1 MKVQVTSQTHNTRL
15 SVREAVQEQHHVG
28 HIQRQLSVE
37 EKRQTDNDD
46 ISQCP
51 PPRSGKVN
59 CKPKNQ
65 VVQLVISKN
74 KSNTFKLDNQRRRVL
89 KVCES

>member
-1 MKVQVTSQTHNTRL
+1 MKVKVTSQTHNTRL

-51 PPRSGKVN
+51 PP
-59 CKPKNQ
+59 
-65 VVQLVISKN
+65 
-74 KSNTFKLDNQRRRVL
+74 
-89 KVCES
+89 